1 MVLHQSRLLSNETKL
16 VVIKVKSAE
25 SCPNNAGTEVFEVK
39 SRLTAS
45 KENIADVDNKSLEAH
60 VAGSETPRPAFQELN
75 VPHRYCKKKSYFS
88 HSRNLYGC
96 TVRSNCE
103 SKQL

>member
-1 MVLHQSRLLSNETKL
+1 M

-25 SCPNNAGTEVFEVK
+25 SCPNNAGAEVFEGK

-45 KENIADVDNKSLEAH
+45 IADVDNKSLEAP

-75 VPHRYCKKKSYFS
+75 VPHRYLNIAKGTTDPR
-88 HSRNLYGC
+88 H
-96 TVRSNCE
+96 
-103 SKQL
+103 

>member
-1 MVLHQSRLLSNETKL
+1 M

-25 SCPNNAGTEVFEVK
+25 SCPNNAGAEVFEGK

-75 VPHRYCKKKSYFS
+75 VPHRYLNIAKGTTDPR
-88 HSRNLYGC
+88 H
-96 TVRSNCE
+96 
-103 SKQL
+103 